1 MTLQAT
7 GTITL
12 NDVNVELGKSAT
24 AAITL
29 NDTAVRATAKV
40 ATGAISM
47 SNLYSK
53 TVATVVNTTL
63 TVDIDQLGLASE
75 SWLSFD
81 SDGGTTKYN
90 GFGSSTSGTNW
101 LSSVS
106 TGIGVLYEVQYS
118 GLVDGSGTGTFTGY
132 TTAWQ
137 RLDAATY
144 PTLAR
149 TTYGTSTASYT
160 YSIREVG
167 TVTVLGTA
175 SVDLTSTSSS
185 IL

>member
-24 AAITL
+24 AVITL
-29 NDTAVRATAKV
+29 NDTFVRATAKV

-47 SNLYSK
+47 SDLYSK
-53 TVATVVNTTL
+53 TVATVVNTNL
-63 TVDIDQLGLASE
+63 TVDVDQLGQASDA
-75 SWLSFD
+75 WLSFD
-81 SDGGTTKYN
+81 SDGGTTEAN
-90 GFGSSTSGTNW
+90 GFGTSTDGTNW
-101 LSSVS
+101 LSSLS
-106 TGIGVLYEVQYS
+106 TGIGVLFEVQYS

-149 TTYGTSTASYT
+149 LTYGTSTASYT

-167 TVTVLGTA
+167 TTTVLGTA
-175 SVDLTSTSSS
+175 TVSLTATATS
-185 IL
+185 L